1 MTQSDFADR
10 ALSML
15 DEIDRDIVNLLRIDG
30 RMSFTEIGKRLEIPE
45 ATARY
50 RVQKLLQSGII
61 QILAW
66 PNPEKLGT
74 PHILIV
80 FLVVEND
87 RVDSVAKALEEMPEI
102 RFVAIAAGQY
112 DIIIDIFFGSHDEVT
127 SFFEKLKQIP
137 GIIRHDSHF
146 VLKLLKAEYKYTLT

>member
-1 MTQSDFADR
+1 MRQRLPIKLSLLCPI
-10 ALSML
+10 AL
-15 DEIDRDIVNLLRIDG
+15 I
-30 RMSFTEIGKRLEIPE
+30 EIPE

-61 QILAW
+61 QILAR

-74 PHILIV
+74 PHILII
-80 FLVVEND
+80 FLVVENE

-127 SFFEKLKQIP
+127 SFFEILKQIP
-137 GIIRHDSHF
+137 GIIRHDFHF
-146 VLKLLKAEYKYTLT
+146 VLKLLKAEYKYTLTSIKYSFKKILTR